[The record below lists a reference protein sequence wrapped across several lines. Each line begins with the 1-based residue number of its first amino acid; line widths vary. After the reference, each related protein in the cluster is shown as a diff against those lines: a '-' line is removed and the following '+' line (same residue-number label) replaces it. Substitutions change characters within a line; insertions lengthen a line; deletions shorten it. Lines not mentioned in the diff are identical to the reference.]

1 MPAGNV
7 GYSDTRS
14 FSGSLLADIA
24 SGLGNRIKGAAQM
37 AREERGNAAK
47 QLNVGGRDDG
57 ITQKEFDEEYGKG
70 HFFKRALGSY
80 FGGDRIARTRG
91 YFEKNPPAGR
101 DPTGSRESRF
111 SAGFDYAA
119 KEGLIKSARPLQGP
133 IAPEYLYSY
142 DKRYAD
148 VLGDAAKFKD
158 DTLDKD
164 KVKSQTGLLGRTA
177 STSDTRSFGGG
188 KDKNAVSVEDKEL
201 NEKIASSLSGI
212 EIQMT
217 KLESKM
223 NSGSGDDGEV
233 ASLVSANS
241 KAIVAGFTGIH
252 AALSSL
258 LGSTKKQTE
267 AIRIGSENKK
277 VAEEKAQN
285 RESALQE
292 ESAAE
297 GLDGGAGN
305 ASIEKSGNGDSG
317 GGFWGG
323 LLGGL
328 FDLFSG
334 RGRMLGGR
342 RRLGAL
348 GRLGRMKAGK
358 FFRPLGNAVRGLKG
372 AAGGIGGS
380 ILLDMAFPD
389 PAGGYDQLRGPNAYY
404 NRPGYSRPKA
414 KFYGGGAFSGGNPT
428 TIQVGDTPKGVSE
441 AIIPLSPKTYADSA
455 KAKLDILKKNKKLYS
470 DIQATGME
478 DFFGSPRGWKG
489 LATSLF
495 DAIKGLFSGGSGGP
509 GGDPD
514 SPVIDYEN
522 LMPGDIS
529 TMGGKAA
536 VLYEEFKNIGYTDEG
551 AKRLIAEIGREGG
564 MANKNLFGT
573 HTDPAAGISNTGMIS
588 WNDTRREKLIASAKT
603 AGVWDEQK
611 GQFKESA
618 ESLRFQARFM
628 ANEIPTYKGA
638 LDKALRTEGADAAG
652 ISQMLRDD
660 YIVYRADSQYSGG
673 KDAEYGS
680 GKTKEWYN
688 RLTPGLEKTYQGND
702 ASGASLSQSQ
712 RDSRMMDSVLPGF
725 SQNMELIR
733 NLTNQL
739 DLQVRQSALNY
750 TGINLTQQPS
760 SNPLGF
766 SGSSNSP
773 KPNAG
778 ISWMDFGAGA
788 FTPTHQSGN

>member
-24 SGLGNRIKGAAQM
+24 RGLGNRIKGAAQM
-37 AREERGNAAK
+37 ARAERQNAAK
-47 QLNVGGRDDG
+47 QLNVGGLNDG
-57 ITQKEFDEEYGKG
+57 ITQKEFDAEYKKG
-70 HFFKRALGSY
+70 SFFKKALGSY

-101 DPTGSRESRF
+101 DPNGSRESRF

-148 VLGDAAKFKD
+148 VLGDSAKFKD
-158 DTLDKD
+158 DSLDKS
-164 KVKSQTGLLGRTA
+164 KVKAQTGLLGRTA
-177 STSDTRSFGGG
+177 AASDTRSFGGG
-188 KDKNAVSVEDKEL
+188 KDKNAIPVEDKEL

-241 KAIVAGFTGIH
+241 KAIVAGFGGIH

-258 LGSTKKQTE
+258 LGSTQRQTE
-267 AIRIGSENKK
+267 AIRTGSQKK
-277 VAEEKAQN
+277 KDAEEKAQN
-285 RESALQE
+285 RESAALE
-292 ESAAE
+292 EAAAE
-297 GLDGGAGN
+297 GMDGGAGN
-305 ASIEKSGNGDSG
+305 ASIGKSGNKEDG

-328 FDLFSG
+328 FDLFTG
-334 RGRMLGGR
+334 RGWMRGR
-342 RRLGAL
+342 GTRGRAL
-348 GRLGRMKAGK
+348 TRLGRMKAGK
-358 FFRPLGNAVRGLKG
+358 FFRPLGNAMRGLKG

-380 ILLDMAFPD
+380 ILMDMAFPD

-428 TIQVGDTPKGVSE
+428 TIQVGDTPKGVPE
-441 AIIPLSPKTYADSA
+441 AIIPLSAKTYADSA
-455 KAKLDILKKNKKLYS
+455 RAKLDILKKNRKVYS
-470 DIQATGME
+470 DIQAVGME
-478 DFFGSPRGWKG
+478 EFFGSPRGWKG

-495 DAIKGLFSGGSGGP
+495 DAIKGLFGRGSGG
-509 GGDPD
+509 GDDTDTPT
-514 SPVIDYEN
+514 IDYEN

-536 VLYEEFKNIGYTDEG
+536 VLYEEFRNLGYTDEG

-573 HTDPAAGISNTGMIS
+573 HTDPAAGIANTGMLS
-588 WNDTRREKLIASAKT
+588 WNDTRREKLIADAKT
-603 AGVWDEQK
+603 AGVWDEEK

-618 ESLRFQARFM
+618 ESLRFQARFV
-628 ANEIPTYKGA
+628 ANEIPTYKKA
-638 LDKALRTEGADAAG
+638 LDKALRTEGADASG

-673 KDAEYGS
+673 RDAEYGS

-702 ASGASLSQSQ
+702 PAGSNLSQTQ
-712 RDSRMMDSVLPGF
+712 RDAKMMDAVVPGF
-725 SQNMELIR
+725 SQNMQAIR

-739 DLQVRQSALNY
+739 DQQVKQNTLNF
-750 TGINLTQQPS
+750 TGINLMSQP
-760 SNPLGF
+760 PAQPTGF
-766 SGSSNSP
+766 SGGANSP
-773 KPNAG
+773 KSNAG